1 MKRYL
6 LRGAT
11 ALVLGGFI
19 AACSHDDIDYSPIV
33 DGKLKA
39 YQEVFVDAYGQIDP
53 NQNWGFTKIPG
64 QQSAAMARQTRA
76 ISVNSDLYNEFN
88 FPSEAELTSAYP
100 TAIPAGADE
109 VADLETLYKGKTAA
123 NGVVMWDLYAI
134 YVNQVTKDYNLK
146 ITQSGEF
153 TVGGDYQNIIDGE
166 LQYYNIYIDVDGDV
180 TLKRKGATHFNLYIL
195 RGNVTLPSDYG
206 EQSGIIS
213 VASGAT
219 LTDTRDHIA
228 ANNGIKLYNRGTVI
242 ATNTIAKNITTEG
255 VTVSSCYD
263 IGNNAKF
270 YNEGTFEAK
279 GGLTYSAGAG
289 NTSYFYNRGN
299 NVSLK
304 APSMT
309 LNSTCHFFTDG
320 NAEIT
325 GETAVT
331 QSDIVWVNNGHYTT
345 GSMRFSAK
353 NCTFYNYCQLIVR
366 TNTKFLDGA
375 FNMME
380 GSYAQMATGMFNN
393 FIVFMYNNSGISI
406 TEGSKW
412 GRQGADHMYKY
423 GMQGFKAVDD
433 YALTYV
439 RLGGQTYVPSHN
451 DGAFHV
457 SGANLTLA
465 YENIKFYNE
474 FEGDFGQASLYN
486 EITFSDETTAE
497 MLRENKDGRI
507 TWNIHNVT
515 KFITGEDFARTK
527 FIVKD
532 GECAATWISSD
543 TQIIPIDQGETT
555 DDFERVETIKE
566 YYETTTLIEQGRVF
580 CEDLGQISTND
591 LDFNDVVFDAYVY
604 TVVPTTRTIVRVDGT
619 LESDSEEE
627 GETTY
632 KTTIVLLAAGGTLPL
647 SIAGS
652 YEVHDVLGGVPV
664 STIVNTII
672 DDDGAYSNP
681 WSTHDPV
688 ILGTEFGCQT
698 IAEIPIIVKYS
709 NGETLKLEAN
719 TGWAPHKILVPIG
732 TKWCKERVD
741 IATAYTKFKDYVG
754 GEDGFWTDGIESSLL
769 YSHPM
774 DTYKPRSMEP
784 VKKLISVDEPIITKR
799 YKGETITTGGYQEGE
814 EVLSRKNVWFNE

>member
-19 AACSHDDIDYSPIV
+19 AACSHDDIDYSSIV

-39 YQEVFVDAYGQIDP
+39 YQEVFVDAYGKINP
-53 NQNWGFTKIPG
+53 NQTWGFGTVSV
-64 QQSAAMARQTRA
+64 QESTAMARQTRA

-88 FPSEAELTSAYP
+88 FPSETELANAYP
-100 TAIPAGADE
+100 SAVPSGADE
-109 VADLETLYKGKTAA
+109 VADLETLYKGKKAA
-123 NGVVMWDLYAI
+123 NGAEMWDLYAI

-146 ITQSGEF
+146 ITQPGEY
-153 TVGGDYQNIIDGE
+153 TVGGNYQNIIDGE
-166 LQYYNIYIDVDGDV
+166 LQCYNIYIDVDGDV
-180 TLKRKGATHFNLYIL
+180 TLKRLGATHFNLYIL

-206 EQSGIIS
+206 EQAGLIS
-213 VASGAT
+213 VANGAR
-219 LTDTRDHIA
+219 LNDARNSLS
-228 ANNGIKLYNRGTVI
+228 ANNGIKLFNRGTVI
-242 ATNTIAKNITTEG
+242 ATNTMARNIITEG

-270 YNEGTFEAK
+270 YNQGTFESK

-320 NAEIT
+320 TTDIT

-345 GSMRFSAK
+345 GSLRFSAK

-393 FIVFMYNNSGISI
+393 FIVFMHNNSGISI
-406 TEGSKW
+406 TDGSKW

-433 YALTYV
+433 YAVVYV
-439 RLGGQTYVPSHN
+439 RLGGQTFVPSHN

-457 SGANLTLA
+457 EGANLTLA
-465 YENIKFYNE
+465 YENIKYYNE
-474 FEGDFGQASLYN
+474 FKGNFGQASLYSD
-486 EITFSDETTAE
+486 ITYSDETTAE
-497 MLRENKDGRI
+497 ELKEDKDGRI

-515 KFITGEDFARTK
+515 KFITGDDFARTG
-527 FIVKD
+527 FIVKN
-532 GECAATWISSD
+532 GECSATWISSD
-543 TQIIPIDQGETT
+543 TQYIPIDQSETS
-555 DDFERVETIKE
+555 DDRSVVETIVE
-566 YYETTTLIEQGRVF
+566 YYETTELIEQGRVF

-591 LDFNDVVFDAYVY
+591 LDFNDVVFDAYIYKV
-604 TVVPTTRTIVRVDGT
+604 TPMTRTVVRVDGV
-619 LESDSEEE
+619 LE
-627 GETTY
+627 GEGEMEGESTY
-632 KTTIVLLAAGGTLPL
+632 KTTIILLAAGGTLPL

-652 YEVHDVLGGVPV
+652 YEVHNVLGGVPV
-664 STIVNTII
+664 STIVNTIV
-672 DDDGAYSNP
+672 DDDGAYHNS

-688 ILGTEFGCQT
+688 VLGTEFTYRT
-698 IAEIPIIVKYS
+698 IEEIPIQVQYG
-709 NGETLKLEAN
+709 NGETLKLEAI

-741 IATAYTKFKDYVG
+741 IATAYTKFKEYVG
-754 GEDGFWTDGIESSLL
+754 GEEGFWTDGIESSLL

-774 DTYKPRSMEP
+774 DTYRPRSKDP
-784 VKKLISVDEPIITKR
+784 VKKLISVDEPVITKR

-814 EVLSRKNVWFNE
+814 EVLSREIR